1 MNTVCIYIDENL
13 SHTNLETLKND
24 LLNVPHVINVE
35 MKDDKP
41 HDVAVEF
48 EPHHNIPM
56 TLLTTLENK
65 GLHPDIFSC

>member
-13 SHTNLETLKND
+13 DHATRSSVRNE
-24 LLNVPHVINVE
+24 LLNVPHVVHVE
-35 MKDDKP
+35 MKDDTP

-56 TLLTTLENK
+56 TLLTKLENK